1 MKLDLIGTL
10 ALAGVVLF
18 VGYRIQRGIPWL
30 ARLNIPAPVIG
41 GLLVAIAVL
50 AASACG
56 LPGPQ
61 YDMTLQR
68 PLLVAFFTTLGFS
81 ASLSLLRAGGLQ
93 VVVLLALVACWAI
106 VQNLVGMA
114 VAVAFDLEPALGVLA
129 GSVTM
134 AGGPATALAFAP
146 LFEQAGIEGAETIAI
161 ATAMAGIVAGA
172 LAGGPIGTLLIQR
185 RGLRSAEPHNVSAQ
199 HDSTPDRVEPPR
211 DELAYTYLALKT
223 VVVLLAAMWIGAGVS
238 QAIGAMGVTLPEYI
252 GAMLVAA
259 VIRNIDDR
267 TGWIGLSPVALNV
280 IGAVAL
286 SLFLIMALMS
296 LDLAQLTGL
305 AVPLLVIIMVQVMVL
320 ALFCLG
326 PVFALMGRDYDA
338 AVMTG
343 GFMGFMLGTTAN
355 AMAVMHALVERFGG
369 APRAF
374 LVAPLIGAFF
384 LDFVNAL
391 VITAFLNLLQ

>member
-50 AASACG
+50 VAGTYG
-56 LPGPQ
+56 LPTPQ

-93 VVVLLALVACWAI
+93 VVVLLALVTCWAI
-106 VQNLVGMA
+106 VQNLVGMGI
-114 VAVAFDLEPALGVLA
+114 AVAFGLEPALGVLA

-134 AGGPATALAFAP
+134 AGGPATGLAFAP
-146 LFEQAGIEGAETIAI
+146 LFEQAGIQGAETIAI

-172 LAGGPIGTLLIQR
+172 LAGGPIGTFLIQR
-185 RGLRSAEPHNVSAQ
+185 RGLRSAQPNAVPAQ
-199 HDSTPDRVEPPR
+199 HDSTPDVVEPPR
-211 DELAYTYLALKT
+211 DELAYTYVALKT

-238 QAIGAMGVTLPEYI
+238 HAIGAMGITLPEYI

-259 VIRNIDDR
+259 AIRNIDDR

-305 AVPLLVIIMVQVMVL
+305 AVPLLVIIVVQVL
-320 ALFCLG
+320 FLGLFCLW

-355 AMAVMHALVERFGG
+355 AMAVMHALVERFGA

>member
-18 VGYRIQRGIPWL
+18 IGYRIQRAIPWL

-41 GLLVAIAVL
+41 GLLVAITVL
-50 AASACG
+50 VAGAYG

-68 PLLVAFFTTLGFS
+68 PLLVAFFTTIGFS

-93 VVVLLALVACWAI
+93 VVVLLGIVTCWVV

-114 VAVAFDLEPALGVLA
+114 VAVAFGLEPALGVLA

-134 AGGPATALAFAP
+134 AGGPATGLAFAP

-185 RGLRSAEPHNVSAQ
+185 RSLRSTASQSPPAQ
-199 HDSTPDRVEPPR
+199 HGSAPERVEPPR
-211 DELAYTYLALKT
+211 DELAYTYVALKT

-238 QAIGAMGVTLPEYI
+238 RAISAMGITLPEYI

-259 VIRNIDDR
+259 AIRNIDDR
-267 TGWIGLSPVALNV
+267 TGWIQLSPLALNV
-280 IGAVAL
+280 VGAVAL

-305 AVPLLVIIMVQVMVL
+305 AVPLLVIIIVQVLLL
-320 ALFCLG
+320 ALFCLW

-355 AMAVMHALVERFGG
+355 AMAVMSTLVERFGA

-391 VITAFLNLLQ
+391 VITAFLDVLQ